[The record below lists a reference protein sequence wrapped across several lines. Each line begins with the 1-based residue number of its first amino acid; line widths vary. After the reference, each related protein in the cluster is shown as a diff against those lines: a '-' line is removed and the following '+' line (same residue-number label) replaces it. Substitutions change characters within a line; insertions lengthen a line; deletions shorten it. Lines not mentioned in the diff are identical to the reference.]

1 MGGRIRGEEHARALR
16 DHRAV
21 NPKLR
26 VAVLVSGHGSN
37 LQALIDAC
45 AAPQYPAEI
54 VLVISNVPTA
64 YAIQR
69 ATAAGVA
76 VKVIDHQS
84 FATRE
89 QFETALLHELTGARV
104 DLVCLAGFMRVLSPI
119 FLKGFRG
126 QILNIHPSLLPAFPG
141 LHAPRQALLHGVKIT
156 GCTVHFVDEA
166 TDGGP
171 ILVQAAVPVLPGD
184 TEATLADRIHLE
196 EHRIYPMAVRWIAS
210 RLVATEG
217 RRTIVE
223 AKPAVSGLS
232 LFNPGS

>member
-1 MGGRIRGEEHARALR
+1 MS
-16 DHRAV
+16 
-21 NPKLR
+21 PKLR

-45 AAPQYPAEI
+45 AAQQYPAEI

-69 ATAAGVA
+69 AMAAGLA
-76 VKVIDHQS
+76 VKVIDHRG

-89 QFETALLHELTGARV
+89 QFESALLRELAESRV
-104 DLVCLAGFMRVLSPI
+104 ELVCLAGFMRVLSPN
-119 FLKGFRG
+119 FLKSFKG

-171 ILVQAAVPVLPGD
+171 IVVQAAVPVLPGD
-184 TEATLADRIHLE
+184 TEATLADRIHVE
-196 EHRIYPMAVRWIAS
+196 EHRIYPMAVRWVAS
-210 RLVATEG
+210 KLVSSEG

-223 AKPAVSGLS
+223 AKPAISGLS

>member
-1 MGGRIRGEEHARALR
+1 
-16 DHRAV
+16 V

-69 ATAAGVA
+69 ATAAGLA
-76 VKVIDHQS
+76 VKVIDHRGC
-84 FATRE
+84 ATRE
-89 QFETALLHELTGARV
+89 QFEAALLRELGEARV
-104 DLVCLAGFMRVLSPI
+104 ELVCLAGFMRVLSSI

-166 TDGGP
+166 TDAGP
-171 ILVQAAVPVLPGD
+171 ILVQAAVPVLPED
-184 TEATLADRIHLE
+184 TETTLADRIHVE
-196 EHRIYPMAVRWIAS
+196 EHRIYPMAVRWVAS
-210 RLVATEG
+210 RLVASEG
-217 RRTIVE
+217 RRTIVDS
-223 AKPAVSGLS
+223 KPSASGLS
-232 LFNPGS
+232 LLNPGS